1 MSIPRPRFKWLPD
14 HTPLLV
20 YRPIFLCIFG
30 EILQEWL
37 RPERIDSFKQKF
49 SHQILYMESTIN
61 SQECPKNS
69 RKYCN
74 YSWAVTVKTGEQPWQ
89 HIHQSTF
96 LTVNNQDP
104 ENWTEQVNEW
114 SVYYIQE
121 TWRSTKQQYTY
132 FMRRTVS
139 VYDKSNL
146 LGSPCEIFMLCFPIS
161 INFFY
166 TCFLNCFIH

>member
-1 MSIPRPRFKWLPD
+1 
-14 HTPLLV
+14 
-20 YRPIFLCIFG
+20 
-30 EILQEWL
+30 
-37 RPERIDSFKQKF
+37 
-49 SHQILYMESTIN
+49 MESTIN

-166 TCFLNCFIH
+166 TCFLNCFIHKLEPDLHAHNNENYWQRKETEEKKGAQTPCSNPWRLSIELCGWPQLAQVLSR